1 MEYDEAIKAA
11 LSKEFINPT
20 QLLEEIEIILKDFLN
35 AQLFLEETAI
45 KLLFE
50 NGQDFLLRLETL

>member
-20 QLLEEIEIILKDFLN
+20 QLLEEIEIVLKDFLN
-35 AQLFLEETAI
+35 AKLFLEKTAI
-45 KLLFE
+45 KLRFE

>member
-1 MEYDEAIKAA
+1 MEYDKVIEAA

-20 QLLEEIEIILKDFLN
+20 QLLEEIEIVLKDFLN
-35 AQLFLEETAI
+35 AKLFLEETAI
-45 KLLFE
+45 KLRFE

>member
-20 QLLEEIEIILKDFLN
+20 QLLEEIEIVLKDFLN

>member
-20 QLLEEIEIILKDFLN
+20 QLLEEIEIVLKDFLN
-35 AQLFLEETAI
+35 AKLFREETAI
-45 KLLFE
+45 QLRFE
-50 NGQDFLLRLETL
+50 HGQDFLLRLETL